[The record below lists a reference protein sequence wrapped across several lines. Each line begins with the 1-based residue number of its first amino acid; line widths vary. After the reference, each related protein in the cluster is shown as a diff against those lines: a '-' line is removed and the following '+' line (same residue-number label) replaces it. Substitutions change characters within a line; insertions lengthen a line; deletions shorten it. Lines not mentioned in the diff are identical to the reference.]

1 MQLRNVVPQWRVLNR
16 GLATRGLATAK
27 RDPTESQ
34 GARRARLAA
43 AQAAVKEEARRRKM
57 DELHAE
63 IHWRVDAKLREIG
76 VNPKK
81 IWNLEY
87 LTNPEA
93 VTLMVC
99 SEVLEKDLT
108 QYEDGGEHYDPEMPV
123 PEASAED
130 EVLDYIQKETG
141 LYTEDP
147 AITEGIRHII
157 RYRGLDKMSR
167 QKIYDMTYG
176 FADDELLKTAI
187 DDTKRKF
194 RCMIRNDVFI
204 VPDVQHAAI
213 VDRVWNTPEFQCM
226 REIVTEAAGMAGVR
240 DRDVLDEINLV
251 ASKFNVHTWNRDDPS
266 FQAAVA
272 GLRTRFKHRSGVLTD
287 VEMQYNRDFDTL
299 YNILLDRANLEDCC
313 NFEAIDKEIQ
323 RRTRKM
329 LFDANLDLD
338 AVPTEDIAR
347 NVEFLVRMFDRFQ
360 TVSPKQHVP
369 RVTKRPHGMPLG
381 WPDSVRT
388 SIITLAGRP
397 VSIWK
402 IH

>member
-1 MQLRNVVPQWRVLNR
+1 MCSSAVSLMQLRNVVPQWRVLNR

-176 FADDELLKTAI
+176 FGRQRRCLMLLHDANCLSDGQQMMSCSRPPST
-187 DDTKRKF
+187 T
-194 RCMIRNDVFI
+194 RN
-204 VPDVQHAAI
+204 
-213 VDRVWNTPEFQCM
+213 
-226 REIVTEAAGMAGVR
+226 G
-240 DRDVLDEINLV
+240 
-251 ASKFNVHTWNRDDPS
+251 S
-266 FQAAVA
+266 
-272 GLRTRFKHRSGVLTD
+272 SGV
-287 VEMQYNRDFDTL
+287 
-299 YNILLDRANLEDCC
+299 
-313 NFEAIDKEIQ
+313 
-323 RRTRKM
+323 
-329 LFDANLDLD
+329 
-338 AVPTEDIAR
+338 
-347 NVEFLVRMFDRFQ
+347 
-360 TVSPKQHVP
+360 
-369 RVTKRPHGMPLG
+369 
-381 WPDSVRT
+381 
-388 SIITLAGRP
+388 
-397 VSIWK
+397 
-402 IH
+402 